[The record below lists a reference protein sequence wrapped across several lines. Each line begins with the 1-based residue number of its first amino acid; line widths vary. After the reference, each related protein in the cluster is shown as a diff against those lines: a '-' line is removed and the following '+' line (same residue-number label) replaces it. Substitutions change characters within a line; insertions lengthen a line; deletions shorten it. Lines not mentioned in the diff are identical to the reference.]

1 MAKHREISQH
11 SIQARTLIGG
21 MLAAS
26 ALLVAAPAGSALAA
40 PGPDTETAGG
50 AGTQSVVS
58 ADPSGI
64 NTRAAAGHASGGGHA
79 ASSYRWRCAHGPG
92 VRACLPPGHP
102 IDVVLAH

>member
-1 MAKHREISQH
+1 MAKHREISQR

-26 ALLVAAPAGSALAA
+26 ALLVAAPVGSALAA

-50 AGTQSVVS
+50 AGTESVVN
-58 ADPSGI
+58 PSGI

-79 ASSYRWRCAHGPG
+79 ASSYRWRCTHGPG
-92 VRACLPPGHP
+92 VRACRPPGHP